1 MIRGIIAFF
10 SVLSI
15 ILSSAFAAEA
25 HATSGSSTISDISV
39 KEKDGLTEIRI
50 EVDSPFQY
58 GVYTLTDH
66 QKIVVTLND
75 VNLGRFTDKILVG
88 KYGIAEISTAEVKSP
103 QQFARLNITLT
114 TPFNEV
120 KPSLKGNSLILS
132 VSTYDVKKKQR
143 SVSQNGSVDVK
154 ISDMQAQP
162 EANTVLLTSQE
173 HVAKIKQ
180 NTAASSVSNSESE
193 KQEEKQSAVSK
204 TATNEISK
212 PEVTQENEG
221 NERDLTTTMMVRTP
235 FGGYISKKVVSLKQ
249 MKFKNIIPQR
259 YDFSCGS
266 ASMATIFRYVY
277 NVGNISEEKIAEEMI
292 EIGDPELIRKKG
304 FSLLDMKK
312 YAEKHGFKANGYK
325 VEAEKISKLKIPT
338 IILLDTRGYKHFVVL
353 KGVKEGRVYLADPAA
368 GNRSTTFDEF
378 VKSWDGIVFVVYKKT
393 EEIGT
398 LKLNEAIEVPTDNV
412 LWLSEIGM
420 RNFVSLPGEF

>member
-10 SVLSI
+10 SVLLI
-15 ILSSAFAAEA
+15 ILSSVFAAEA
-25 HATSGSSTISDISV
+25 HATNGSSTISDISV

-58 GVYTLTDH
+58 GVYTTADH
-66 QKIVVTLND
+66 QKLVVNLNG
-75 VNLGRFTDKILVG
+75 VNLGRFTDKILIG

-103 QQFARLNITLT
+103 QQFAQLNITMTNLI
-114 TPFNEV
+114 NEI

-132 VSTYDVKKKQR
+132 VSTYDVKKEQR
-143 SVSQNGSVDVK
+143 SASQNRSVDVK
-154 ISDMQAQP
+154 ISDA
-162 EANTVLLTSQE
+162 
-173 HVAKIKQ
+173 
-180 NTAASSVSNSESE
+180 SNSESE

-204 TATNEISK
+204 TVTNETSK
-212 PEVTQENEG
+212 PEVTQKNEG
-221 NERDLTTTMMVRTP
+221 IERDLTTTMMVRTP
-235 FGGYISKKVVSLKQ
+235 FGGYISKKVVSMKQ

-266 ASMATIFRYVY
+266 ASMATILRYLY
-277 NVGNISEEKIAEEMI
+277 NDKNISEGKIAEEMI
-292 EIGDPELIRKKG
+292 EIGDPKLIREKG
-304 FSLLDMKK
+304 FSLLDMKR

-338 IILLDTRGYKHFVVL
+338 IILLNTRGYKHFVVL
-353 KGVKEGRVYLADPAA
+353 KGVQDGRVYLADPSA
-368 GNRSTTFDEF
+368 GNRSITFDDF
-378 VKSWDGIVFVVYKKT
+378 AKSWDGVVFVVYKKT